1 MTTDLHADAISVLI
15 RTFDSEKALRRLLG
29 RLKLHPGDEL
39 IVVDSGSTDRTL
51 AVAAEYAAQIVHAP
65 PPFNYS
71 KSLNLG
77 FRSARNPWVLA
88 ISSHTVPLV
97 PDLLEVFRTAA
108 KQFPA
113 QVVVGYGINSVDRKK
128 LYPDDEIRYLAGNE
142 LDRIFAACTNGN
154 TLYRRSGWER
164 TPFDE
169 TIRTGEDRAW
179 ASAVTRQ
186 GFEIAVVPGARTLN
200 VSHYS
205 LRYMFMKGYSDRRA
219 DPGRPITLGGLF
231 LALLSPTKRFL
242 FHGMPPGNSI
252 RLTAHA
258 LGQFFGSHGPADNR
272 PWPHS

>member
-97 PDLLEVFRTAA
+97 PDLVEVFRIAA
-108 KQFPA
+108 KKFPA
-113 QVVVGYGINSVDRKK
+113 QVLVGYGINSVDRKK
-128 LYPDDEIRYLAGNE
+128 LYPDDEIRLG
-142 LDRIFAACTNGN
+142 LGRHPPGLRDRGGPRRAHVECEPLFPALHVHEGIFGST
-154 TLYRRSGWER
+154 RRSG
-164 TPFDE
+164 PADH
-169 TIRTGEDRAW
+169 AW
-179 ASAVTRQ
+179 
-186 GFEIAVVPGARTLN
+186 GFVPGPALADQALSLSRHAARQQ
-200 VSHYS
+200 HPPHRPCAGAI
-205 LRYMFMKGYSDRRA
+205 LRFAR
-219 DPGRPITLGGLF
+219 PGG
-231 LALLSPTKRFL
+231 
-242 FHGMPPGNSI
+242 
-252 RLTAHA
+252 
-258 LGQFFGSHGPADNR
+258 
-272 PWPHS
+272 